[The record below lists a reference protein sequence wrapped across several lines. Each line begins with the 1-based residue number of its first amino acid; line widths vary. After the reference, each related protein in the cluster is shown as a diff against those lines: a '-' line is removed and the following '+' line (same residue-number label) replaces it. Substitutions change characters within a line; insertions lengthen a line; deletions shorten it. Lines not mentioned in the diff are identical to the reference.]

1 MDQTNE
7 PTRSEWQC
15 SRRKLIRQWWIYM
28 ALIVLGG
35 LLFLRNRYT
44 NEPTIFALLAL
55 IPILGLRGAWK
66 SDRQIVA
73 INRKIAEHSQE
84 SASSR
89 I

>member
-1 MDQTNE
+1 MDQTDE
-7 PTRSEWQC
+7 PTRSEWQR